1 MVLPYLGTA
10 LEQTYSVGVALL
22 ARPLARSPAL
32 IVHAVWTRSRV
43 EAQLQAFHAAV
54 GRQPVKDRRL
64 ATGSI
69 DRVDRR
75 MDQRLRHALV
85 AAYDRQL

>member
-22 ARPLARSPAL
+22 ARPLARSPTL
-32 IVHAVWTRSRV
+32 VIHAVGTRSRV

-54 GRQPVKDRRL
+54 GRQPVVIISDSSGLSRFL
-64 ATGSI
+64 SECAATRSVF
-69 DRVDRR
+69 RNLLMR
-75 MDQRLRHALV
+75 
-85 AAYDRQL
+85 